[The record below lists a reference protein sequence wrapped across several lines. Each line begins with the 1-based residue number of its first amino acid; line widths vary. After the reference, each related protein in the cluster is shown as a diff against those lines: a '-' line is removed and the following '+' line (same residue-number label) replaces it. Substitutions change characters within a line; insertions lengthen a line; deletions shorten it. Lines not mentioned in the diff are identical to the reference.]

1 MWLHKI
7 LILTNIQWQRILHTN
22 EFAAGVAA
30 PIEFASK
37 L

>member
-1 MWLHKI
+1 MWLHQ
-7 LILTNIQWQRILHTN
+7 ILTNPQWQKILHTN

-30 PIEFASK
+30 PIKFASN